1 MLSKKILSFSVFFN
15 EGTNLGSGELGKPNS
30 KTGEARTDILR
41 KLIQAKKPLEL
52 VKGGTVVIG
61 DIETAMKAIDQYKND
76 GNMFAML
83 DTNGNSVKISELKKS
98 TPFGGGGAGAGGGT
112 VQTAIAEAAQCV
124 WCAAM
129 LDKGVSTPIEDYTDE
144 VLTSAFKKVEVGK
157 SSLKEILAID
167 DAWKNSSYLSA
178 QLLIKEGYI
187 KRGMTF
193 HRDSKLM
200 KAIYQAKD
208 QAFKNNDFPKF
219 TDDKW
224 NPGDIWAVG
233 PGFNIKSLNTATV
246 RGLQKSVLQNFVD
259 RTCVGISL
267 KKVIKQAKS
276 KKLNVELPP
285 DTDDYKV
292 LKAAA
297 KAIKSGR
304 GDIWSSKGG
313 TIQYDDGYLMVK
325 DNSAYGSIKAEIQ
338 GKTARGGGV
347 GWGYIKDSA
356 KQTLRIILPEIK
368 TIARAAKK
376 IAKGDKK
383 ELQKM
388 FELMEKVEGLTRK
401 DFDKNIGK
409 KPGDWIHAKL
419 GTLYMIEAVERF
431 GGKKTNRWITKL
443 INYAG
448 SKTED
453 SSAYVKIYE

>member
-1 MLSKKILSFSVFFN
+1 MLNLLSFAKYLE

-52 VKGGTVVIG
+52 VKGGSIVVG
-61 DIETAMKAIDQYKND
+61 DIEGALAAIDQYEKD
-76 GNMFAML
+76 GNIFAVL
-83 DTNGNSVKISELKKS
+83 DTKNNSIKISQLKKS
-98 TPFGGGGAGAGGGT
+98 SVFGGGSAGAGGGT
-112 VQTAIAEAAQCV
+112 LQTAIAEAAQCV

-129 LDKGVSTPIEDYTDE
+129 LDLGVATPIDDYSDE
-144 VLTSAFKKVEVGK
+144 VLTKAFKKVDVGK
-157 SSLKEILAID
+157 TTLKEILAID

-200 KAIYQAKD
+200 KAIYQAKNE
-208 QAFKNNDFPKF
+208 AFKNNDFPKF

-224 NPGDIWAVG
+224 NPGDIWAVS
-233 PGFNIKSLNTATV
+233 PSFNIKSLNTATV
-246 RGLQKSVLQNFVD
+246 RGLQKSILQHFVD

-267 KKVIKQAKS
+267 KKIIKKAKS
-276 KKLNVELPP
+276 KELNVELPP

-356 KQTLRIILPEIK
+356 KQTLRIVLPEIK

-383 ELQKM
+383 ESDKM
-388 FELMEKVEGLTRK
+388 FELMQKVEGTTRK
-401 DFDKNIGK
+401 DFDKNIK
-409 KPGDWIHAKL
+409 TKPGDWIHAKL

-431 GGKKTNRWITKL
+431 GGRKTNRWITKL

>member
-1 MLSKKILSFSVFFN
+1 MLNLKSFKIFFT
-15 EGTNLGSGELGKPNS
+15 EGTNLGSGELAKPNS

-41 KLIQAKKPLEL
+41 KLINDKKPLEL
-52 VKGGTVVIG
+52 VKGGSIIVG
-61 DIETAMKAIDQYKND
+61 DIEGALAAIDQYEKD
-76 GNMFAML
+76 GSIFAVL
-83 DTNGNSVKISELKKS
+83 DTNNNPIKISQLKKS
-98 TPFGGGGAGAGGGT
+98 KVFGGGGAGAGGGT
-112 VQTAIAEAAQCV
+112 KQTAIAEAAQCV
-124 WCAAM
+124 WCAAI
-129 LDKGVSTPIEDYTDE
+129 LDLGQGASLDAYTDD
-144 VLTSAFKKVEVGK
+144 VLTKAFKQVQVGK
-157 SSLKEILAID
+157 TTLKEILSID

-187 KRGMTF
+187 KKGMTF

-200 KAIYQAKD
+200 KAIYEAKNE
-208 QAFKNNDFPKF
+208 AFKNNNFPKF

-233 PGFNIKSLNTATV
+233 PSFNVKTLNTDTV
-246 RGLQKSVLQNFVD
+246 RGLQKSILQNFVD

-267 KKVIKQAKS
+267 KKIIKKAKA
-276 KKLNVELPP
+276 KELNVELPP

-292 LKAAA
+292 LKSAA

-313 TIQYDDGYLMVK
+313 TIQYDDGYLIVK

-356 KQTLRIILPEIK
+356 KQTLRIVFPEIK
-368 TIARAAKK
+368 TIARSAKL
-376 IAKGDKK
+376 ISKGNKK
-383 ELQKM
+383 EADKM
-388 FELMEKVEGLTRK
+388 FQLMEKVEPMSREE
-401 DFDKNIGK
+401 FDKNIKTK
-409 KPGDWIHAKL
+409 KGDWIHAKL
-419 GTLYMIEAVERF
+419 GTLYVIEAIERF
-431 GGKKTNRWITKL
+431 GGRKTNRWITKL

>member
-1 MLSKKILSFSVFFN
+1 MLNLLSFAKYLE

-52 VKGGTVVIG
+52 VKGGSIVVG
-61 DIETAMKAIDQYKND
+61 DIEGALAAIDQYEKD
-76 GNMFAML
+76 GNIFAVL
-83 DTNGNSVKISELKKS
+83 DTKNNSIKISQLKKS
-98 TPFGGGGAGAGGGT
+98 EVFGGGGAGAGGGT
-112 VQTAIAEAAQCV
+112 LQTAIAEAAQCV

-129 LDKGVSTPIEDYTDE
+129 LDLGVATPIDDYTDE
-144 VLTSAFKKVEVGK
+144 VLTKAFKKVDVGK
-157 SSLKEILAID
+157 TSLKEILAID

-178 QLLIKEGYI
+178 QILIKEGYI
-187 KRGMTF
+187 KKGMTF

-200 KAIYQAKD
+200 KAIYQAKNI
-208 QAFKNNDFPKF
+208 AFKNNDFPKF

-224 NPGDIWAVG
+224 NPGDIWAVSSN
-233 PGFNIKSLNTATV
+233 FDIKSLNTATV
-246 RGLQKSVLQNFVD
+246 RGLQKSILQHFVD

-267 KKVIKQAKS
+267 KKIVKNAKS
-276 KKLNVELPP
+276 KELNVELPP

-292 LKAAA
+292 LKSAA

-356 KQTLRIILPEIK
+356 KQTLRIVLPEIK

-383 ELQKM
+383 ESDKM
-388 FELMEKVEGLTRK
+388 FELMQKVEPINRK
-401 DFDKNIGK
+401 EFDKNIKK

>member
-1 MLSKKILSFSVFFN
+1 MLNLLSFAKYLE

-52 VKGGTVVIG
+52 VKGGSIVVG
-61 DIETAMKAIDQYKND
+61 DIEGALAAIDQYEKD
-76 GNMFAML
+76 GSIFAVL
-83 DTNGNSVKISELKKS
+83 DTKNNPIKISQLKKS
-98 TPFGGGGAGAGGGT
+98 AVFGGGGAGAGGGT
-112 VQTAIAEAAQCV
+112 KQTAIAEAAQCV
-124 WCAAM
+124 WCAAI
-129 LDKGVSTPIEDYTDE
+129 LDLGIGASIDSYTDD
-144 VLTSAFKKVEVGK
+144 VLTKAFKQVDVGNTT
-157 SSLKEILAID
+157 LKEILEID

-178 QLLIKEGYI
+178 QLLLKEGYI
-187 KRGMTF
+187 KRGMVF

-200 KAIYQAKD
+200 KAIYQAKNE
-208 QAFKNNDFPKF
+208 AFKNNDFPKF

-233 PGFNIKSLNTATV
+233 PNFNIKSLNTDTV
-246 RGLQKSVLQNFVD
+246 RGLQKSILQNFVD

-267 KKVIKQAKS
+267 KKIVKKAKS
-276 KKLNVELPP
+276 KDLNVELPP

-292 LKAAA
+292 LKSAA

-347 GWGYIKDSA
+347 GWSYIKDSA
-356 KQTLRIILPEIK
+356 KQTLRIVLPEIK

-376 IAKGDKK
+376 ISKGDKK
-383 ELQKM
+383 ESNKM
-388 FELMEKVEGLTRK
+388 FELMQKVEPMSREE
-401 DFDKNIGK
+401 FDKNIKK

-431 GGKKTNRWITKL
+431 GGRKTNRWITKL